1 MAGIDARDF
10 RNVMGEMPTGVTV
23 VTTSDEANTPFGMT
37 ISSFGSLSLDPPLV
51 IWSVIETSYCMR
63 VFAKSK
69 AFAINVLA
77 HDQETVSRV
86 FCSPTDRFSQVAWN
100 RGLHGSPLIEG
111 AAAWIECVRESLA
124 SGGDHRIFIARVL
137 NARAFDRKPLL
148 HWRGDYG
155 SVKTASGGRG

>member
-1 MAGIDARDF
+1 MAAIDARDF

-23 VTTSDEANTPFGMT
+23 VTTRDEGDTPFGMT

-51 IWSVIETSYCMR
+51 LWSVVETSYCMP
-63 VFAKSK
+63 VFARSK

-77 HDQETVSRV
+77 HDQEAVSRV
-86 FCSPTDRFSQVAWN
+86 FCSPIDRFSHVAWN
-100 RGLHGSPLIEG
+100 RGVHGSPLIEG
-111 AAAWIECVRESLA
+111 AAAWIECVREKLA

-137 NARAFDRKPLL
+137 NARTFDRKPLL

-155 SVKTASGGRG
+155 SVTTGSGGRG